1 MSQKTDYFKLGIFI
15 LVAAGLLVAAVL
27 VLGTGALFRDT
38 ETLESYFNESVQGL
52 NVGSKVKLRG
62 VAIGEVSSI
71 GFTYTRY
78 EQDKPVGQ
86 RRQYVLVEAQLSRKL
101 LGAAGNGSDGA
112 DLKQY
117 IDRGLRVRMAA
128 QGLTGTNY
136 LELDY
141 VDPKANPALPI
152 DWEPENIYIP
162 SAPSTVTQFVNTAER
177 FLRKLDRLDIDRL
190 MGNLNNL
197 VATLNAKA
205 EKFHMDKIG
214 SDMAA
219 TVGELRALTAAL
231 NRMTANPDVAALPE
245 NLGATAK
252 RLRQIAEDPG
262 FQRSVEALERTLTRA
277 EKIFA
282 GREQDMAGTLEA
294 LRQTSE
300 NLRDLSESARRY
312 PAGVLFADPPPRSE
326 VVR

>member
-1 MSQKTDYFKLGIFI
+1 VSQKTDYFKLGIFI

-205 EKFHMDKIG
+205 EKFPMDKIG

>member
-27 VLGTGALFRDT
+27 VLGAGALFRDSV
-38 ETLESYFNESVQGL
+38 TLETYFNESVQGL

-71 GFTYTRY
+71 GFTYNRY

-86 RRQYVLVEAQLSRKL
+86 RRQYVLVEAKLSQKQ
-101 LGAAGNGSDGA
+101 LGAAGNGSDGS
-112 DLKQY
+112 DLKHY
-117 IDRGLRVRMAA
+117 IERGLRVRMAA

-141 VDPKANPALPI
+141 VDPKTNPPLSI

-162 SAPSTVTQFVNTAER
+162 SAQSTVTQFVNTAES
-177 FLRKLDRLDIDRL
+177 FLRKLDRLDIDLL

-205 EKFHMDKIG
+205 EKFPMDKIG

-219 TVGELRALTAAL
+219 TLGELRTLTAAL
-231 NRMTANPDVAALPE
+231 NRMTANPDVAAMPE

-312 PAGVLFADPPPRSE
+312 PAGVLFADPPPPSE
-326 VVR
+326 VTR